1 MREYILETARN
12 LCRHSPE
19 VTIDEIAATAGIDAS
34 HVHDYFRGVGE
45 LYDALAAGE
54 LV

>member
-12 LCRHSPE
+12 LCRQHAD
-19 VTIDEIAATAGIDAS
+19 VTIDEIAAIAGIDAS

-45 LYDALAAGE
+45 LYEALTGE